1 MEYVNADPL
10 EDFQDKLMELYEV
23 GKSIG
28 ASEFTLNS
36 IDSAVRHVELDI
48 KELIKA

>member
-1 MEYVNADPL
+1 MQYVNADPL
-10 EDFQDKLMELYEV
+10 EDLQDKLMELYEV

-28 ASEFTLNS
+28 ASELTLNS
-36 IDSAVRHVELDI
+36 IESAVQNVELDI